1 MRPLLSFVF
10 LIFTTV
16 SYAAGDSIL
25 WITNKHTAYSLQ
37 YSEPDKP
44 IIHQIENNLQ
54 NGISEI
60 KKFFGNEFPSAM
72 EVYIFPNRAGL
83 NEQWRKDWNMPDF
96 NSECWMVASGVAK
109 RLDILSP
116 QSWKQE
122 ACEHNGNDSNEVL
135 QIITHELTH
144 VYHAQFCAN
153 HTFDGMDDY
162 AWLIEGLS
170 TYVSGQLTWAKIQS
184 VKEQLAAGKSPEVLV
199 DFWKGEIR
207 YQQAGSFVKYIDEKY
222 GREKLFDLL
231 KLTTLEEMMKTL
243 GTTEKELVTGWKD
256 FYK

>member
-1 MRPLLSFVF
+1 
-10 LIFTTV
+10 
-16 SYAAGDSIL
+16 
-25 WITNKHTAYSLQ
+25 
-37 YSEPDKP
+37 
-44 IIHQIENNLQ
+44 
-54 NGISEI
+54 
-60 KKFFGNEFPSAM
+60 
-72 EVYIFPNRAGL
+72 
-83 NEQWRKDWNMPDF
+83 
-96 NSECWMVASGVAK
+96 
-109 RLDILSP
+109 
-116 QSWKQE
+116 
-122 ACEHNGNDSNEVL
+122 
-135 QIITHELTH
+135 
-144 VYHAQFCAN
+144 
-153 HTFDGMDDY
+153 MDDY

>member
-10 LIFTTV
+10 FICAIASNAT
-16 SYAAGDSIL
+16 GDSIL
-25 WITNKHTAYSLQ
+25 WIKNKHYAYSLQ
-37 YSEPDKP
+37 YSEQDKP

-54 NGISEI
+54 KGISEI
-60 KKFFGNEFPSAM
+60 KIFFGKEFPSTID
-72 EVYIFPNRAGL
+72 VYIFPDRDAL

-116 QSWKQE
+116 RRWKQE
-122 ACEHNGNDSNEVL
+122 ACEHNGNDSNEVQ

-144 VYHAQFCAN
+144 VYHALFCAN

-162 AWLIEGLS
+162 AWLIEGVA
-170 TYVSGQLTWAKIQS
+170 TYVSGQLTDAKIQS
-184 VKEQLAAGKSPEVLV
+184 VRENFAAGKSPEVLT
-199 DFWKGEIR
+199 DFWKGKVR
-207 YQQAGSFVKYIDEKY
+207 YQQAGSLIKYIDEKY
-222 GREKLFDLL
+222 GREKLFALL
-231 KLTTLEEMMKTL
+231 KLTSLNEMLQTL
-243 GTTEKELVTGWKD
+243 GTTEKELIAGWKD